1 MMTNILVISFISL
14 FNVILIIYFSK
25 IKFFHLNIDKPDN
38 IRKIHKKPVAL
49 AGGTLIFLNMLIFW
63 LLINFHNELLENE
76 VLFKNNNSFNSFILI
91 SCSIFLLG
99 FFDDK
104 LNISA
109 NKKFLVSTIIILIL
123 IYIDPGILLNNIKF
137 SFYEKNFILNNY
149 KVFFSVFCFLVFLNA
164 FNMFDGIN
172 LQSSSYSIFI
182 FLCISIFF
190 IDTLLIKI
198 LLISLISFSYLNY
211 KNKAFLG
218 DSGSL
223 LIAFII
229 SYVFIKLYNL
239 GFIDHADK
247 VVIYMIIPGL
257 DLMRLFIIRI
267 LKKRNPL
274 SPDKLHLHHILI
286 SKFSQNKSLGIIL
299 SLISLPIILNF
310 FDISSLF
317 TIVITVILYFT
328 LLIMVKITK

>member
-1 MMTNILVISFISL
+1 MTNILVISFISL

-76 VLFKNNNSFNSFILI
+76 ILFENKYSLNSFMLI

-109 NKKFLVSTIIILIL
+109 NKKFLISTIIILIL
-123 IYIDPGILLNNIKF
+123 IYVDPGILLNNIKF
-137 SFYEKNFILNNY
+137 SFYEKNIILNNY

-247 VVIYMIIPGL
+247 VVIYMLIPGL

-286 SKFSQNKSLGIIL
+286 SKFSLNKSLVIIL
-299 SLISLPIILNF
+299 SLISFPIILNF
-310 FDISSLF
+310 LNISNLF
-317 TIVITVILYFT
+317 VIIVTVISYFT
-328 LLIMVKITK
+328 LLISVKITK

>member
-1 MMTNILVISFISL
+1 MTNILIISFISL

-38 IRKIHKKPVAL
+38 IRKIHKRPVAL
-49 AGGTLIFLNMLIFW
+49 AGGTLIFLNILIFW
-63 LLINFHNELLENE
+63 ILINFHNELLENE
-76 VLFKNNNSFNSFILI
+76 ILFENKYSLNSFMLI

-109 NKKFLVSTIIILIL
+109 NKKFLISTIIILIL
-123 IYIDPGILLNNIKF
+123 IHVDPGILLNNIKF

-247 VVIYMIIPGL
+247 VVIYMLIPGL

-286 SKFSQNKSLGIIL
+286 SKFSLNKSLVIIL
-299 SLISLPIILNF
+299 SLISFPIILNF
-310 FDISSLF
+310 LNISNLF
-317 TIVITVILYFT
+317 VIIVTIILYFT
-328 LLIMVKITK
+328 LLIIVKIRK

>member
-1 MMTNILVISFISL
+1 M
-14 FNVILIIYFSK
+14 
-25 IKFFHLNIDKPDN
+25 
-38 IRKIHKKPVAL
+38 
-49 AGGTLIFLNMLIFW
+49 
-63 LLINFHNELLENE
+63 
-76 VLFKNNNSFNSFILI
+76 
-91 SCSIFLLG
+91 
-99 FFDDK
+99 
-104 LNISA
+104 
-109 NKKFLVSTIIILIL
+109 
-123 IYIDPGILLNNIKF
+123 
-137 SFYEKNFILNNY
+137 
-149 KVFFSVFCFLVFLNA
+149 
-164 FNMFDGIN
+164 
-172 LQSSSYSIFI
+172 
-182 FLCISIFF
+182 
-190 IDTLLIKI
+190 
-198 LLISLISFSYLNY
+198 NY

-317 TIVITVILYFT
+317 TIVYSHIVFYFGNYG
-328 LLIMVKITK
+328 KITK

>member
-1 MMTNILVISFISL
+1 MMTNILIISFISL

-49 AGGTLIFLNMLIFW
+49 AGGTLIFLNILIFW

-76 VLFKNNNSFNSFILI
+76 ILFENKYSLNSFMLI

-109 NKKFLVSTIIILIL
+109 NKKFLISTIIILIL
-123 IYIDPGILLNNIKF
+123 IHVDPGILLNNIKF
-137 SFYEKNFILNNY
+137 SFYEKNFMLNNY

-190 IDTLLIKI
+190 IDTLLVKI

-229 SYVFIKLYNL
+229 SYIFIKLYNL
-239 GFIDHADK
+239 GFINHADK
-247 VVIYMIIPGL
+247 VVIYMLIPGL

-299 SLISLPIILNF
+299 SLISFPIILNF
-310 FDISSLF
+310 LNISNLF
-317 TIVITVILYFT
+317 VIIVTAISYFT
-328 LLIMVKITK
+328 LLIIVKIRK